1 MQPTEHMNP
10 AEDELIAHIKESLSG
25 YEEAYVPGAWE
36 SFNKKEKKKPLFWV
50 WGLSSAAAAILVL
63 MVFLLNRTSEKIPMQ
78 ITRTKPATIENR
90 VVTSPEKTVST
101 HADQTI
107 AAIQIKKHVTPP
119 TTQSAAINSNVAN
132 TRIEQSVINVSGGNT
147 ATVAIHKNEALQ
159 IPMGNPITGPT
170 NGGSAIVA
178 QTNAGAAVVKT
189 DDPAKTQPDASAAI
203 RSFLDKESKLNAS
216 TKANNLAAKK
226 DNKWEMGVM
235 VAPSFGNTKKLNMGY
250 GINMAYAISD
260 KISFSSGIAYNEMTG
275 AKSIGSDQSMM
286 NAPST
291 NAFVTPSKS
300 LESVEARLVGI
311 DVPLEIKYHI
321 NKKIYAGV
329 GVSAFAVL
337 NPKRNNTYMEGKV
350 VERSVTDYAAGTQQS
365 KMFLVS
371 ERVVEEAPVESE
383 IKDGKYLGFYNFSF
397 GYKQKISK
405 NNSVAIE
412 PFVKVPMKGVT
423 NENLRLLGTG
433 IRLKFD
439 F

>member
-36 SFNKKEKKKPLFWV
+36 NFNKKERKKPLFWV

-63 MVFLLNRTSEKIPMQ
+63 MVFFFTRTTEKLPVQ
-78 ITRTKPATIENR
+78 ITRTKPAIIEKGIVPEQRNTID
-90 VVTSPEKTVST
+90 TP
-101 HADQTI
+101 ADQT
-107 AAIQIKKHVTPP
+107 AANAQTTLHTEQPAAAAATAAEHHIEQTPVNSG
-119 TTQSAAINSNVAN
+119 TVAVAAINTNNTIQNPISTTKTAAVNDNPAVVAQAN
-132 TRIEQSVINVSGGNT
+132 TN
-147 ATVAIHKNEALQ
+147 L
-159 IPMGNPITGPT
+159 
-170 NGGSAIVA
+170 
-178 QTNAGAAVVKT
+178 AAVKT
-189 DDPAKTQPDASAAI
+189 GYQKVPVDASIAM
-203 RSFLDKESKLNAS
+203 RDFLDKESKLNAS
-216 TKANNLAAKK
+216 TKANKLAAKK

-250 GINMAYAISD
+250 GVNMAYALSD
-260 KISFSSGIAYNEMTG
+260 KISLSSGIAYNEMTG
-275 AKSIGSDQSMM
+275 AKSIGVDQTVM
-286 NAPST
+286 NSPTT
-291 NAFVTPSKS
+291 NAFVTPSKN

-311 DVPLEIKYHI
+311 DIPLEIKYHI

-365 KMFLVS
+365 KMFFVN
-371 ERVVEEAPVESE
+371 ERVVEDAPVESE
-383 IKDGKYLGFYNFSF
+383 IKDGQYLGFYNFSF
-397 GYKQKISK
+397 GYKQKVSK

-433 IRLKFD
+433 VRLKFD